1 MESVIPGQYHHNY
14 CIVNYGPRA
23 GEPPGHNADLQA
35 EMENGEGMSQTTMHH
50 HAAAASGAATV
61 RSSGPEC
68 ALGKSGY
75 GWKRPGPNACH
86 FVIH

>member
-1 MESVIPGQYHHNY
+1 MVLGQ
-14 CIVNYGPRA
+14 R
-23 GEPPGHNADLQA
+23 EPPGHNADLQA

-50 HAAAASGAATV
+50 HTAAASGAATV